1 MSDTSKL
8 LIFVESDANKNKFY
22 QLDLDGDKVTGSY
35 GRVGGSTQTKVYAG
49 GQAKFNSILKA
60 KLKKGYTESKII
72 TPSEDVIVPTGGQDI
87 MTLAMSQVKTD
98 DISKI
103 LLKHLIDKNIHN
115 IVSNTKVKYDAATGY
130 FKTALGA
137 ISSDGVT
144 EALCLLDQIKA
155 SKYLDTPAFRKLN
168 DLYFRIVPTQISN
181 LRSLH
186 SLICNDQ
193 KVQEQRDICEALQ
206 SSIDI
211 IESTKKAATKKVT
224 KKSKAPKLFEASLLH
239 LKDKKEYD
247 RIVKY
252 FESSK
257 NSRHGHNSYKVTNI
271 FNVSLG
277 KEAEEFRSDLP
288 NQMELFHGTKIA
300 NLLSILKSGLLMP
313 KQSPGQTTGYMFGQG
328 LYFASQSTKSLNY
341 CDGMYWNN
349 SAKTNKIYMFVADI
363 AMGNYEVPSGC
374 RSQNPPAGYDSYWA
388 QPGKS
393 GIQNDEMIVF
403 ANNQIKLKYILEIS
417 Q

>member
-1 MSDTSKL
+1 MSNTSKL
-8 LIFVESDANKNKFY
+8 LIFVESGVNKNKFY
-22 QLDLDGDKVTGSY
+22 QLDIAGDQVTGSY
-35 GRVGGSTQTKVYAG
+35 GRVGGSTQTKVYSG

-60 KLKKGYTESKII
+60 KLKKGYTESKVIEA
-72 TPSEDVIVPTGGQDI
+72 SDDVIVPTGGQDI

-98 DISKI
+98 DVSKV

-137 ISSDGVT
+137 ISAAGVD
-144 EALCLLDQIKA
+144 EALTLLDSIKA
-155 SKYLDTPAFRKLN
+155 TKYKDTDRFRGLN

-181 LRSLH
+181 LRSFH

-193 KVQEQRDICEALQ
+193 KVQEQRDICEALK

-211 IESTKKAATKKVT
+211 IESTKKAAISKTTSKK
-224 KKSKAPKLFEASLLH
+224 KAPKLFEASLLH
-239 LKDKKEYD
+239 LKNKKEYA
-247 RIVKY
+247 RIVDY

-257 NSRHGHNSYKVTNI
+257 NSRHGHNNYKITNI
-271 FNVSLG
+271 FDLSLG
-277 KEAEEFRSDLP
+277 KEATEFRSDLP

-313 KQSPGQTTGYMFGQG
+313 KYSPGSVSGYMFGQG

-341 CDGMYWNN
+341 CDGMYYARGA
-349 SAKTNKIYMFVADI
+349 SANKIYMFVADI

-403 ANNQIKLKYILEIS
+403 ENNQIKLKYILEIS
-417 Q
+417 A

>member
-1 MSDTSKL
+1 MTKN
-8 LIFVESDANKNKFY
+8 LIFVESGVNKNKFY
-22 QLDLDGDKVTGSY
+22 NLELSGDTVTGSY
-35 GRVGGSTQTKVYAG
+35 GRVGGSTQTKTYAG
-49 GQAKFNSILKA
+49 GKAKFNSILKA
-60 KLKKGYTESKII
+60 KLKKGYTEIDLVAPTDDI
-72 TPSEDVIVPTGGQDI
+72 VVPTGGQDI
-87 MTLAMSQVKTD
+87 MALAMSQVKTD

-137 ISSDGVT
+137 ISADSIT
-144 EALCLLDQIKA
+144 KAIKLLDQIES
-155 SKYLDTPAFRKLN
+155 SKYKDTKKFRTAN
-168 DLYFRIVPTQISN
+168 DAYFRIVPTKITN
-181 LRSLH
+181 LRSFD
-186 SLICNDQ
+186 SLICNDR
-193 KVQEQRDICEALQ
+193 KVQEQRDICEALK

-211 IESTKKAATKKVT
+211 IEATKQAATAKVT
-224 KKSKAPKLFEASLLH
+224 SKSKAPKLFEASLLH
-239 LKDKKEYD
+239 LKDKKEYK
-247 RIVKY
+247 RIADY
-252 FESSK
+252 FENSK
-257 NSRHGHNSYKVTNI
+257 NSRHGHNKYKVTNI
-271 FNVSLG
+271 FSLSLG
-277 KEAEEFRSDLP
+277 KEAEEFRADLL

-363 AMGNYEVPSGC
+363 AMGNYEVPDGC
-374 RSQNPPAGYDSYWA
+374 RSRNPSKGYDSYWA

-403 ANNQIKLKYILEIS
+403 ENNQIKLKYILEIS
-417 Q
+417 A